1 MTYLNK
7 PNVLQHI
14 LRTSVVNV
22 VAIENKPSAQSAV
35 QTTAAALFLNPDE
48 LALLTG
54 FHRKGRQVEQLRRMG
69 IAFYV
74 NGCGRAVVAR
84 ATIEGSAAGTSPR
97 RWTPSVVKG
106 ARGA

>member
-1 MTYLNK
+1 M
-7 PNVLQHI
+7 
-14 LRTSVVNV
+14 
-22 VAIENKPSAQSAV
+22 
-35 QTTAAALFLNPDE
+35 FLNPDE

-74 NGCGRAVVAR
+74 NGCGRPVVAR
-84 ATIEGSAAGTSPR
+84 GAIEGSATRTSPR
-97 RWTPSVVKG
+97 TWAPSVVKD

>member
-1 MTYLNK
+1 ML
-7 PNVLQHI
+7 V
-14 LRTSVVNV
+14 
-22 VAIENKPSAQSAV
+22 EDKPSEQGLIPIGAS
-35 QTTAAALFLNPDE
+35 TMFLNPDE

-74 NGCGRAVVAR
+74 NGCGRPVVAR
-84 ATIEGSAAGTSPR
+84 AAIEGSAARASPR
-97 RWTPSVVKG
+97 TWAPSVVKL